1 MDDLF
6 ASMFGGFS
14 FDPSGPPP
22 RPRRGRDTEV
32 PYHISLEEAFA
43 GKHVVVSLERDRLC
57 KHCEG
62 TGGRTGF
69 KLDTCQRCS
78 GKGYK
83 IQDHHVC
90 SPQYGNPAVRWAK
103 RRCSL
108 ERDWSER

>member
-69 KLDTCQRCS
+69 KLDTCQRCG

-83 IQDHHVC
+83 IQDHHVGPLC
-90 SPQYGNPAVRWAK
+90 NGQQ
-103 RRCSL
+103 
-108 ERDWSER
+108 